1 MHCQKGAVTGVGA
14 FIIMVWN
21 QIVTLYADC
30 ARAVIAIGEHVGD
43 DAGLDRNEQQN
54 TRGFHY
60 NIFYL

>member
-1 MHCQKGAVTGVGA
+1 MHCQKVAVTGVGA

-21 QIVTLYADC
+21 QIVALHADC
-30 ARAVIAIGEHVGD
+30 ARAVIASGEHVED
-43 DAGLDRNEQQN
+43 EAGLVRKEQLN